1 MVKRGRKPS
10 EETPAPAQ
18 AAAAVAATAPAAA
31 ATATATA
38 TTTAIAKDD
47 KEEFQLGNRRIVM
60 SRKVFERHYRQS
72 GQRKE
77 KCAYTKEEEET
88 LEAGVAEFGK
98 DMAGRYQWSKI
109 LEKGGFQPGRTTV
122 DLKDKWRSMQR
133 KKGLVPKQASKALK
147 DGTRKP
153 PAKRAKRGKG
163 VPSFEE
169 EEQPTTVRIV
179 LAMGDAKNAKT
190 KNLKPMDP
198 KAHKVSDIISMLE
211 TNRHVLPPT
220 LRNQDILLVDDK
232 GRQLANGMTLYK
244 NGFTQGD
251 VRLIVKGNTR
261 VEQV

>member
-1 MVKRGRKPS
+1 
-10 EETPAPAQ
+10 
-18 AAAAVAATAPAAA
+18 
-31 ATATATA
+31 
-38 TTTAIAKDD
+38 
-47 KEEFQLGNRRIVM
+47 
-60 SRKVFERHYRQS
+60 
-72 GQRKE
+72 
-77 KCAYTKEEEET
+77 
-88 LEAGVAEFGK
+88 
-98 DMAGRYQWSKI
+98 
-109 LEKGGFQPGRTTV
+109 
-122 DLKDKWRSMQR
+122 MQR